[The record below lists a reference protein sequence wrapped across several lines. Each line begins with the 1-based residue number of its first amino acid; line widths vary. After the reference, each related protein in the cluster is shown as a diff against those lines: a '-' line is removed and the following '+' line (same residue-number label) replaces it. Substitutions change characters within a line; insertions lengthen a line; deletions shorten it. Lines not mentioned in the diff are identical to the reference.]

1 MQIYIY
7 TCPRCGHD
15 LRLLQL
21 TSNPP
26 IDEYHCFNC
35 DWFYQKKRNDVIRI
49 PFIVQKENNE
59 EKISQT

>member
-1 MQIYIY
+1 MQTYIY

-15 LRLLQL
+15 LQLIQL

-35 DWFYQKKRNDVIRI
+35 DWHYQKKRETIRI
-49 PFIVQKENNE
+49 PFTVLKENNE